1 MASFE
6 QIVNSSTLNVVV
18 PNVILDFPTKDIEH
32 CAWLSK
38 LRLGSEGTERER
50 AFFGISRVFF
60 LSLPSLICWLSSL
73 DESLDF
79 FLVLCLEQPDDA
91 AADPAHPP
99 LALLSFLVH
108 TQVSYDAAYISPAS
122 VFNPSVPR
130 LGTPPRTTSLKSTA
144 GSGGLH
150 VPPSIFPQ
158 NTPNP
163 APVTTEQG
171 RRYVRA
177 EGVTLASGMW
187 GEELDT
193 SKPGQVKGRD
203 AFALL
208 WDETAGVWVA
218 VYRMCV
224 NVGAFSKTFDRLS
237 HSHSVPGSILAV
249 ARSRSVALSHSID
262 HCKGEADSH
271 DASQG
276 CPFNYVRGSRGP
288 TRVAQ
293 VCGHGDLQRC
303 ARNRRR
309 L

>member
-1 MASFE
+1 MAQQVTTRIGGNGARASF
-6 QIVNSSTLNVVV
+6 
-18 PNVILDFPTKDIEH
+18 
-32 CAWLSK
+32 
-38 LRLGSEGTERER
+38 LRYC
-50 AFFGISRVFF
+50 ISRVSF
-60 LSLPSLICWLSSL
+60 LPPPSLICWLPSL

-79 FLVLCLEQPDDA
+79 FLVLCLEQSKDA
-91 AADPAHPP
+91 PADPAHPP
-99 LALLSFLVH
+99 LALLSFLAH

-122 VFNPSVPR
+122 VSSPSVPQ

-150 VPPSIFPQ
+150 VPPSIFPPG
-158 NTPNP
+158 TPNP

-193 SKPGQVKGRD
+193 SKPGQVKDRD
-203 AFALL
+203 TFALL

-224 NVGAFSKTFDRLS
+224 NVGAFSKTLDRLS
-237 HSHSVPGSILAV
+237 HSLCVPGSILAV
-249 ARSRSVALSHSID
+249 ARSRPVALSHSID

-276 CPFNYVRGSRGP
+276 CPFDYV
-288 TRVAQ
+288 
-293 VCGHGDLQRC
+293 
-303 ARNRRR
+303 
-309 L
+309 